1 MKQGGRTQK
10 LLAAGLFLTLAN
22 FLGKFLGFL
31 RDVLISNYYGS
42 TVQTDAFFLALS
54 IPTILIGV
62 FTSSTDS
69 AIIPQYSRLLEEG
82 TDGRKRADIY
92 FSNIISVL
100 SLVCL
105 IIAVFTLIF
114 PQYIVLLFAPSYQ
127 GTALEMACG
136 YLRLFSFIGLLHLW
150 FCFFC
155 SYLFCYERTSI
166 RILLTVTT
174 NVLVVLSLV
183 FLHDEDMYCL
193 SLAYLGGSLLT
204 GLLPMWGA
212 WHAGYRY
219 RPVLSLK
226 KYEFPAFIKLFLP
239 IMGSALLADLLLYAD
254 RFLAS
259 FLPAGNLS
267 ALNYSSKIISIFDS
281 ISVVGISAVLLPAF
295 TRLQLQKKY
304 DTLRF
309 TASAVY
315 FCVGLVLFPLAI
327 YVMLYAYEIVSFL
340 YLRGAFTEEA
350 AHTVALAFRAYGPQ
364 VLFSPLYALLVKTLH
379 SMSDTRTPFRLSLV
393 TFVLNVG
400 LSAALVLP
408 LGVFG
413 IAFAT
418 TVSQLLG
425 CGLLLGKIR
434 RCLGL
439 APEFFRPANA
449 GKLLL
454 CGAALL
460 APWRL
465 LPTPSSPFL
474 TVLLSGCVSMALYF
488 SLVLMLFRREIVL
501 CKNAIKK

>member
-1 MKQGGRTQK
+1 MKKSGRLQT

-22 FLGKFLGFL
+22 FVGKVLGFL

-42 TVQTDAFFLALS
+42 TVQTDTFFLALS
-54 IPTILIGV
+54 IPTILIGI

-69 AIIPQYSRLLEEG
+69 AIIPQYSGLLSAG
-82 TDGRKRADIY
+82 PDGRRKADLY

-100 SLVCL
+100 SLVGFV
-105 IIAVFTLIF
+105 IAAASLLF
-114 PQYIVLLFAPSYQ
+114 PQYIVRLFAPSFQ
-127 GTALEMACG
+127 GKVLDMACG
-136 YLRLFSFIGLLHLW
+136 YLRLFSPIGLFHIW

-155 SYLFCYERTSI
+155 SYLFCYEKTTI
-166 RILLTVTT
+166 RILLTAAT
-174 NVLVVLSLV
+174 NVLVVLSLI
-183 FLHDEDMYCL
+183 FLHDENMYWL
-193 SLAYLGGSLLT
+193 SLAYLGGSTLT
-204 GLLPMWGA
+204 ALLPMWGA
-212 WHAGYRY
+212 RRAGFRY
-219 RPVLSLK
+219 QPVLSLR
-226 KYEFPAFIKLFLP
+226 KYEFPMFVKFFLP
-239 IMGSALLADLLLYAD
+239 IMGSALLADLLLYFD

-259 FLPAGNLS
+259 YLPAGNLS

-281 ISVVGISAVLLPAF
+281 ISIVGISAVLLPAF

-327 YVMLYAYEIVSFL
+327 YVILYAYEIVSLL

-350 AHTVALAFRAYGPQ
+350 AHTVALAFQAYGLQ
-364 VLFSPLYALLVKTLH
+364 VLLSPLYALLVKTFH
-379 SMSDTRTPFRLSLV
+379 SMSDTRTPFRISLV

-400 LSAALVLP
+400 LSIALVFS

-425 CGLLLGKIR
+425 CGLLLGNICIR
-434 RCLGL
+434 LGL
-439 APEFFRPANA
+439 ERAFFCPANI

-454 CGAALL
+454 CGAALPIL
-460 APWRL
+460 RWL
-465 LPTPSSPFL
+465 LPTLSSPL
-474 TVLLSGCVSMALYF
+474 LAVLISGCISMTLYF
-488 SLVLMLFRREIVL
+488 SMVLFLFRKELLL
-501 CKNAIKK
+501 CRNALKN